1 MSISCFSSIDPM
13 SYVPHELHRLERAWT
28 ETNCYVDVWLEVIHT
43 KGLDPAAFLA
53 MVLAVDFDGDQ
64 WTFFKPS
71 HEDLF
76 ELYGV
81 DVQEL
86 NIWRTLIE
94 NSIEQLRRGR
104 LVLAETDAFYL
115 PDTFGTDYRKQHT
128 KTTIGIQE
136 IDLPNQT
143 LGYFHNAGYHRL
155 TGDDFVKSFRLDAA
169 PDPAFMPFFAE
180 FVRFDRLIHRES
192 KDLARISRNLAQKHL
207 DRRPGTNP
215 FHQFSPRFLLDV
227 EALKSEGLARYHAYA
242 FATLRQLGAA
252 FELAAYYL
260 SWLGRHGQLNH
271 TEMIAACDGI
281 STTTKS
287 LLMKTARAV
296 NNKRE
301 TDLSPMLNELSS
313 LWHSVMTALQ
323 REFN

>member
-1 MSISCFSSIDPM
+1 
-13 SYVPHELHRLERAWT
+13 
-28 ETNCYVDVWLEVIHT
+28 
-43 KGLDPAAFLA
+43 
-53 MVLAVDFDGDQ
+53 MVLAIDFDGDQ
-64 WTFFKPS
+64 WTFFKPR

-86 NIWRTLIE
+86 NVWRTLIE
-94 NSIEQLRRGR
+94 NSTEQLSRGR

-115 PDTFGTDYRKQHT
+115 PDTAGTDYRSKHT

-136 IDLPNQT
+136 IDLESQI
-143 LGYFHNAGYHRL
+143 LGYFHNAGYYRL
-155 TGDDFVKSFRLDAA
+155 TGEDFGKLFRIDS
-169 PDPAFMPFFAE
+169 PEDPTFMPFFAE
-180 FVRFDRLIHRES
+180 FIRFDRLTHRNS
-192 KDLARISRNLAQKHL
+192 KELAAISKAQAKKHWE
-207 DRRPGTNP
+207 RRPRTNP
-215 FHQFSPRFLLDV
+215 IRQFTPRFLIDV

-260 SWLGRHGQLNH
+260 SWLGQHGQLRH
-271 TEMIAACDGI
+271 TGMVLDCERI

-296 NNKRE
+296 NTKRE
-301 TDLSPMLNELSS
+301 VELTPMLEELSIS
-313 LWHSVMTALQ
+313 WDTLMIALQ
-323 REFN
+323 QEFT

>member
-1 MSISCFSSIDPM
+1 MSISCFRAINPT

-28 ETNCYVDVWLEVIHT
+28 ETNCYVDVWLEILNT
-43 KGLDPAAFLA
+43 KGLDPTACLA
-53 MVLAVDFDGDQ
+53 MVLALDFDGDQ
-64 WTFFKPS
+64 WTFFKPP

-86 NIWRTLIE
+86 NVWRTLIE
-94 NSIEQLRRGR
+94 NSTEQLRRGR

-115 PDTFGTDYRKQHT
+115 PDTAGTDYRTKHT

-136 IDLPNQT
+136 IDLANHT
-143 LGYFHNAGYHRL
+143 LGYFHNAGYFRL
-155 TGDDFVKSFRLDAA
+155 SGEDFVKLFRIDSGHDQHFL
-169 PDPAFMPFFAE
+169 PLFAE
-180 FVRFDRLIHRES
+180 FIRFDRLTHREPKELAVIS
-192 KDLARISRNLAQKHL
+192 KNLAKKHL
-207 DRRPGTNP
+207 YRRPQINP
-215 FHQFSPRFLLDV
+215 VRQFTPRFLTDIEDIKSHGLD
-227 EALKSEGLARYHAYA
+227 RYHAYA

-260 SWLGRHGQLNH
+260 SWLGRYGQLSH
-271 TEMIAACDGI
+271 TDMVVDCEGI

-296 NNKRE
+296 TTRRE
-301 TDLSPMLNELSS
+301 IDLAPMLGEISGRWDS
-313 LWHSVMTALQ
+313 LMTALQ
-323 REFN
+323 REFK